1 LLAGL
6 VAGGSQNAETYFRL
20 GQLQLERG
28 DAKSAVGS
36 LETAA
41 KMTPENK
48 EIHENLVEAYR
59 RNAQPEEAEREK
71 ALLETLQAQ
80 HAPVSFPDANT
91 HGAHSST
98 EPH

>member
-20 GQLQLERG
+20 WQLQLERG

-36 LETAA
+36 LEIAA

-48 EIHENLVEAYR
+48 EIHETLVEAYR

-80 HAPVSFPDANT
+80 HTPVPFPDADT